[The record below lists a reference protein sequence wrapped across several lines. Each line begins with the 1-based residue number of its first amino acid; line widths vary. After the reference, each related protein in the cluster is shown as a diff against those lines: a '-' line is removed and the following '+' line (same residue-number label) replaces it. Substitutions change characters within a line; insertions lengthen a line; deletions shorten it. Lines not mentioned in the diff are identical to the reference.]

1 MSSSDEGSS
10 GGATTAEQKKYKGVR
25 RSSSE
30 MSPFET
36 VVQLPPVQA
45 VPPPESA
52 PHVPP
57 PLPEAVVQVPHPL
70 DVAAEPF
77 DAPPDP
83 PRKAQQQNLELPKL
97 VVAFCLTAAFE
108 ISFRSVQT
116 RKHYP
121 ITFQLLCLL
130 MVFALAFLVVAK
142 YIVANYPK
150 PGRLLEHAGLLCGVT
165 AFFVA
170 ITVSFPLCLKLISW
184 IIYALSLLAIS
195 ICNCPPPL

>member
-1 MSSSDEGSS
+1 M
-10 GGATTAEQKKYKGVR
+10 
-25 RSSSE
+25 E
-30 MSPFET
+30 MEMEMRPFET
-36 VVQLPPVQA
+36 VVQLPPVVAEQ
-45 VPPPESA
+45 PPESA
-52 PHVPP
+52 
-57 PLPEAVVQVPHPL
+57 LQVPHPL
-70 DVAAEPF
+70 DPAAEPSESLAQAPPPL
-77 DAPPDP
+77 DAPREPVI
-83 PRKAQQQNLELPKL
+83 PRNAQQQDLELPKL

-142 YIVANYPK
+142 YVVANYPK

-170 ITVSFPLCLKLISW
+170 ITVSFPLCLKLICW
-184 IIYALSLLAIS
+184 IVYALSLLAIS

>member
-1 MSSSDEGSS
+1 MHFV
-10 GGATTAEQKKYKGVR
+10 KV
-25 RSSSE
+25 SE
-30 MSPFET
+30 MNPSET
-36 VVQLPPVQA
+36 VIQLPPVVA

-52 PHVPP
+52 LHVPPPP

-70 DVAAEPF
+70 DAAAEPSESLAQAPPPL
-77 DAPPDP
+77 DAPPEP
-83 PRKAQQQNLELPKL
+83 VIPRNAQQQDLELPKL
-97 VVAFCLTAAFE
+97 VVAFCFAAAFE
-108 ISFRSVQT
+108 IAFRSVQT

-184 IIYALSLLAIS
+184 VVYALSLLAIS
-195 ICNCPPPL
+195 ICNCPPPP